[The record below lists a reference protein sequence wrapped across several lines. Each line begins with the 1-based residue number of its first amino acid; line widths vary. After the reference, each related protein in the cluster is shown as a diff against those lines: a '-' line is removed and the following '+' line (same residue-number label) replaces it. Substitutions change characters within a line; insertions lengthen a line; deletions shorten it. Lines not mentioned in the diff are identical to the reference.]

1 MMQGRRRCR
10 LLIGEARAMAC
21 GSNPRAL
28 PDFRPSGGGRPCRQ
42 NQSGNV
48 NPPNKQKLNGRAHNQ
63 NPNGKVRPP

>member
-48 NPPNKQKLNGRAHNQ
+48 NPPNKQNLNGRVSKTQMA
-63 NPNGKVRPP
+63 RLITPP